1 MPSVPSRVRSPQPE
15 QGPSQADTPASL
27 SHPPIHSID
36 FAIPQGHTRQHSV
49 GRDPGMSQPPG
60 SRRHR
65 RSETPLSPRLS
76 QPGAAAVATA
86 STHPYQT
93 HSRHR
98 SELSPGRSKSPEGYG
113 PGPTRPR
120 DSARHRSSM
129 SLSATT
135 SPSTSTHLQPSG
147 SGGGATLWPAP
158 TAMSSIRDLPHPL
171 PPSTSN
177 PNAPYGHP
185 PYHPSHPVSNTPSVM
200 ASVYNPQH
208 QQLPSF
214 STAMGWTSQ
223 AATYAGPGPS
233 VMGMAPRRSSKD
245 FSADFTESSEGS
257 IVLGRD
263 LGRERAPRSMMA
275 CKLLMTGLLS
285 DQKNERH

>member
-1 MPSVPSRVRSPQPE
+1 MPSVPSRVRSPQPGQE
-15 QGPSQADTPASL
+15 RPQADTPPL

-36 FAIPQGHTRQHSV
+36 FAIPSGHNRQQSV
-49 GRDPGMSQPPG
+49 GRDSGMSQPPG

-86 STHPYQT
+86 SAHPYQT

-98 SELSPGRSKSPEGYG
+98 SELSPARSRSPERYG

-120 DSARHRSSM
+120 DSGRHRSSM
-129 SLSATT
+129 SLSTTT
-135 SPSTSTHLQPSG
+135 SPSASTHLQPPGAGSG
-147 SGGGATLWPAP
+147 SALWPAP
-158 TAMSSIRDLPHPL
+158 TAMSSIRDFPHPL
-171 PPSTSN
+171 PPSSSN
-177 PNAPYGHP
+177 PNVSYGHP
-185 PYHPSHPVSNTPSVM
+185 PYHPGHTVSNTPSVM
-200 ASVYNPQH
+200 ASAYNPQH

-245 FSADFTESSEGS
+245 ISADFTESSEGS

-275 CKLLMTGLLS
+275 CKSFLTGLP
-285 DQKNERH
+285 R